1 MKTQEMP
8 VSGVSVITGHAELV
22 FDNQLT
28 AQTSTNIDI
37 FFLITLLL
45 LMLSFRDVYFWKDN

>member
-1 MKTQEMP
+1 MP

-37 FFLITLLL
+37 FFFNNSVIIDAVVSRCVFLE
-45 LMLSFRDVYFWKDN
+45 R